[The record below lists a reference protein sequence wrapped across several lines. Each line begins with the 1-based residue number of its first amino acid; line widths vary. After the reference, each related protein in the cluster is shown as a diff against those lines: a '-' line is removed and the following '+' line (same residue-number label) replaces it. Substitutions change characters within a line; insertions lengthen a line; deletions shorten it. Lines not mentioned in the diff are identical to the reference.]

1 MRSDPNRGPDRSR
14 RRAAARW
21 AWLLAGCA
29 LMASDAG
36 AQVQVTSRS
45 GAVRLAG
52 GPLALHADVT
62 EGQLLEVGTGGR
74 CTLLMDDRALVRL
87 CGDARATFEA
97 MGSPGTI
104 DLREGAL
111 TLVAL
116 DRPVDGPL
124 VVYTP
129 AARIEVLGAGAHIS
143 VEPGSGATIV
153 SALESPVRVSRDGGS
168 QAPIAGTPGLGTLAV
183 ESGQQLTLRPGE
195 APGAPHPVSRESLA
209 PCLGDGSEFGAAL
222 RADRAIL
229 AAALPAVSAGSGEAR
244 PGDRPVSDLR
254 KIVREDF
261 PPEGLP
267 LEAPSA
273 PSALVIELSKLG
285 MDEEVCD
292 PITCNPVY
300 KVAPPGPCGV
310 PPERG
315 CIP

>member
-1 MRSDPNRGPDRSR
+1 MRFDPDRGPDRH
-14 RRAAARW
+14 RAAARW

-36 AQVQVTSRS
+36 AQVQVTSQS

-52 GPLALHADVT
+52 GPLALHAEVS
-62 EGQLLEVGTGGR
+62 EGKPLEVGTDGR

-87 CGDARATFEA
+87 CGGARATFEA
-97 MGSPGTI
+97 VGSPGTI

-129 AARIEVLGAGAHIS
+129 AARIDVLGAGAQIS
-143 VEPGSGATIV
+143 VEPGNGTTVV
-153 SALESPVRVSRDGGS
+153 SALESPVRVSRADGS
-168 QAPIAGTPGLGTLAV
+168 QAPIAGTLMV
-183 ESGQQLTLRPGE
+183 EAGQQLTLRPGE

-209 PCLGDGSEFGAAL
+209 ACLGDGSEFGAAL
-222 RADRAIL
+222 RAERAIL
-229 AAALPAVSAGSGEAR
+229 AAALPAVSAGDAR

-254 KIVREDF
+254 KIVRADF
-261 PPEGLP
+261 PTEGLP